1 MDESPGPLLVYGED
15 SQTRGSDFE
24 SRANQMFENKTL
36 NLAFGMVTYCL
47 FETCMLLAEVR
58 VLEHW

>member
-36 NLAFGMVTYCL
+36 NLALGMVTYCL

-58 VLEHW
+58 VR

>member
-1 MDESPGPLLVYGED
+1 MDESPGALLVYGED

-58 VLEHW
+58 VR